1 MQGLEVPQNVLRAW
15 RLEGAAVAPLG
26 SGLINRT
33 WLVTAPPRRYVLQQ
47 LNPIFPGEINADIE
61 VVTAH
66 LRARGLVAPELL
78 VTTDG
83 RRWLDEPGGAY
94 RLMTHVDGVSLERLE
109 DPGQAREAGHL
120 LARFHR
126 ALADLDHEFR
136 NQRLGVH
143 DTGRHLR
150 VLRDALVEH
159 AAHRD
164 IAAIRPLAGDILQL
178 ADALP
183 VLPSTPDRIVH
194 GDPKI
199 NNLLFD
205 PATGR
210 ALCLIDL
217 DTLGRMPLPLE
228 LGDAFRSWC
237 NPKGEDSP
245 RSAFA
250 LDLFAAAIDGYAA
263 GARDWITPDEQ
274 QAIVA
279 GTLTIYVELAAR
291 FCADALRECYFGWD
305 AQRFPSR
312 SAHNQAR
319 AASQVTAARALWD
332 ARGAA
337 EEAVRRAFGIVQPG
351 SSAAGPA

>member
-1 MQGLEVPQNVLRAW
+1 MQGLEVPKSVLTAW
-15 RLEGAAVAPLG
+15 NLQGAAVAPLG

-33 WLVTAPPRRYVLQQ
+33 WIVAAPAGRYVLQQ
-47 LNPIFPGEINADIE
+47 VNPIFPGAINEDIQ

-78 VTTDG
+78 RTTDG
-83 RRWLDEPGGAY
+83 RLWLDDPGGAY
-94 RLMTHVDGVSLERLE
+94 RLMTHVDGVSHDRLGS
-109 DPGQAREAGHL
+109 PGEAREAGQL

-126 ALADLDHEFR
+126 ALADLKHEFR

-143 DTGRHLR
+143 DTERHLK
-150 VLRDALVEH
+150 VLRQALVDH
-159 AAHRD
+159 GDHRD
-164 IAAIRPLAGDILQL
+164 FAAIRPLATQILEL

-183 VLPSTPDRIVH
+183 DLPSLPDRVVH

-205 PATGR
+205 PASGR
-210 ALCLIDL
+210 ALCFIDL
-217 DTLGRMPLPLE
+217 DTLGRMPLHLE

-245 RSAFA
+245 KSAFA
-250 LDLFAAAIDGYAA
+250 LDLFTAAVQGYAE
-263 GARDWITPDEQ
+263 GARGWITPDEAA
-274 QAIVA
+274 AIVP

-291 FCADALRECYFGWD
+291 FCADALRESYFGWD
-305 AQRFPSR
+305 ATKFPSR
-312 SAHNQAR
+312 SAHNQVR
-319 AASQVTAARALWD
+319 AASQITAARALWD

-337 EEAVRRAFGIVQPG
+337 EEAVRRAF
-351 SSAAGPA
+351 SPA

>member
-1 MQGLEVPQNVLRAW
+1 MQGLEVPKNVLAAW
-15 RLEGAAVAPLG
+15 NLAGATVSPLG

-33 WLVTAPPRRYVLQQ
+33 WLVSAGTAPGAGRYVLQQ
-47 LNPIFPGEINADIE
+47 LNPIFPAAINEDIR

-66 LRARGLVAPELL
+66 LRARGLIAPELL
-78 VTTDG
+78 PTADG
-83 RRWLDEPGGAY
+83 RLWVDDAGGAF
-94 RLMTHVDGVSLERLE
+94 RLMTHIDGVSHERLE
-109 DPGQAREAGHL
+109 NPGEAREAGQL

-143 DTGRHLR
+143 DTERHLG
-150 VLRDALVEH
+150 VLRQALIDH
-159 AAHRD
+159 ATHRD
-164 IAAIRPLAGDILQL
+164 IAAIRPLATEILQL

-183 VLPSTPDRIVH
+183 HLPRLPDRIVH

-205 PATGR
+205 ATTGR
-210 ALCLIDL
+210 ALCFIDL
-217 DTLGRMPLPLE
+217 DTLGCMPLPLE

-245 RSAFA
+245 RAAFA
-250 LDLFAAAIDGYAA
+250 LDLFTAAVDGYAA
-263 GARDWITPDEQ
+263 GARGWITPEEAA
-274 QAIVA
+274 AIVP

-291 FCADALRECYFGWD
+291 FCADALRESYFGWD

-319 AASQVTAARALWD
+319 AGSQLTAARALWD
-332 ARGAA
+332 VRGAA
-337 EEAVRRAFGIVQPG
+337 EEVVRRAFG
-351 SSAAGPA
+351 